1 MMISNLIILTFNVI
15 LSCLVCFRVGRQSI
29 FTNLLNKYKEV
40 CEDNEKLLI
49 IIQDLYKKLDV
60 YEEIRKNSGYIINT
74 TFLKETGNIIHG
86 DSN

>member
-1 MMISNLIILTFNVI
+1 MLNLIILTFNVT
-15 LSCLVCFRVGRQSI
+15 LSCLVWFRVGRQSI

-60 YEEIRKNSGYIINT
+60 YEEN
-74 TFLKETGNIIHG
+74 KEE
-86 DSN
+86 

>member
-1 MMISNLIILTFNVI
+1 MILNLIILTFNVI

-60 YEEIRKNSGYIINT
+60 YEEN
-74 TFLKETGNIIHG
+74 KEE
-86 DSN
+86 